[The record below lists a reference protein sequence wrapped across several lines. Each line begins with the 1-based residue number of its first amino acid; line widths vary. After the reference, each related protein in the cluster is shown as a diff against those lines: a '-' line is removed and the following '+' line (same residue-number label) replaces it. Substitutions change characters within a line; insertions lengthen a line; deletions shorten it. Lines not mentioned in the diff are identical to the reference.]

1 LPPRSPEHAPLVY
14 DRTVADDLA
23 SLTAADFRPLL
34 GSRFEIPAGS
44 FETELIEVDD
54 LGAAGSS
61 GLRTPFS
68 LVFRGP
74 LEPFVP
80 QGIHR
85 LEHAALGVLDL
96 FLVPIGPD
104 EAGMRYEAV
113 FG

>member
-1 LPPRSPEHAPLVY
+1 MRELGA
-14 DRTVADDLA
+14 
-23 SLTAADFRPLL
+23 LTLSMFAPLL
-34 GSRFEIPAGS
+34 GSPFGMPDRGFES
-44 FETELIEVDD
+44 QLVEVND
-54 LGAAGSS
+54 LGRPGAG
-61 GLRTPFS
+61 GLRAPFS

-74 LEPFVP
+74 FEPFLE

-85 LEHAALGVLDL
+85 LEHEELGRLDL

>member
-1 LPPRSPEHAPLVY
+1 
-14 DRTVADDLA
+14 VAHDLA
-23 SLTAADFRPLL
+23 SLTAEDFRPLL
-34 GSRFEIPAGS
+34 GTRFGIAGGS
-44 FETELIEVDD
+44 FETELIDVDD

-68 LVFRGP
+68 LIFRGP
-74 LEPFVP
+74 LELLLP

-85 LEHAALGVLDL
+85 LEHEVLGVLEL